1 MTRMI
6 RGLLFS
12 LLLSRPV
19 LGFDVELFWENLD
32 AETLIVRGF
41 TDPETCYE
49 RLLKADVNQDYQ
61 LSQEEFITY
70 VQLSGPDDFISDIDE
85 FKDLPLAFQSTF
97 VALSCM
103 CPDSSKTTCCD
114 DQVGISGAD
123 GDPDRSEHN
132 DLFLICSLT
141 RIAVDRVLTSIT
153 PSAAPTEAGDPTASP
168 TQATLAPAPSPTLA
182 PAPLP
187 TGDPSPL
194 PTGAPSPL
202 PTLEPTV
209 TPSPSPLEGLDPTAS
224 PSPTETPQP
233 TANPEPV
240 PAVTIDYR
248 VGVDGGVYGEEYND
262 ELIGAMDALASEILA
277 LGGRRLYLRTSRRLQ
292 SVVLPTLID
301 NFLQDGTYKLFYSL
315 E

>member
-1 MTRMI
+1 
-6 RGLLFS
+6 LLQ
-12 LLLSRPV
+12 
-19 LGFDVELFWENLD
+19 
-32 AETLIVRGF
+32 
-41 TDPETCYE
+41 
-49 RLLKADVNQDYQ
+49 ADVNQDYQ
-61 LSQEEFITY
+61 LSHEDFITY
-70 VQLSGPDDFISDIDE
+70 VKLSGPDDFISDIDE
-85 FKDLPLAFQSTF
+85 FTDLPLAFQSTF

-123 GDPDRSEHN
+123 GNPDRSEAN

-168 TQATLAPAPSPTLA
+168 TKATLAPTLAPSPSPTLA
-182 PAPLP
+182 PSPPPTLAPSPLP
-187 TGDPSPL
+187 TGDPTGDPSPP
-194 PTGAPSPL
+194 PTQAPSPL

-209 TPSPSPLEGLDPTAS
+209 APSPSEGLDPTVS
-224 PSPTETPQP
+224 PSPTETPRP
-233 TANPEPV
+233 TSNPEPI

-248 VGVDGGVYGEEYND
+248 VGVDGGDFGEEYND
-262 ELIGAMDALASEILA
+262 ELIGAMDALAPEILA
-277 LGGRRLYLRTSRRLQ
+277 VGGRRLYIRTSRRLQ

-301 NFLQDGTYKLFYSL
+301 EFLQDGTYISYSL